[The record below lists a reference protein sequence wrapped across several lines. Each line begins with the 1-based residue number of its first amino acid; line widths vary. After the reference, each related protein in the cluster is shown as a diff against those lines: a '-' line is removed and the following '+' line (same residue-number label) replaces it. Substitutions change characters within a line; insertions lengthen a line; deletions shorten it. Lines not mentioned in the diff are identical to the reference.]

1 MIDINSINLNL
12 LRSFITTAEIGSM
25 EKAGEILGYSHSTIS
40 TNISTLEKQFNVK
53 LFTRKPLKLTE
64 VGEEIYKAIKRGLT
78 DINFATV
85 IANSRNNL
93 ENGKISIGCP
103 SHIVDFYLMNKIAK
117 ATKDYPNLEITL
129 DTAYECEDLIE
140 TVKENKID
148 FAILD
153 RIPAQYDRN
162 IEIREI
168 KKSDYMF
175 IADKEIDI
183 KNVSELKQYK
193 YILSGEERT
202 NTITLLNILKK
213 YNIELDVVLRC
224 RTN

>member
-12 LRSFITTAEIGSM
+12 LRSFITTAETGSM

-53 LFTRKPLKLTE
+53 LFTRKPLKLTD
-64 VGEEIYKAIKRGLT
+64 VGEEIYKTIRRGLT

-117 ATKDYPNLEITL
+117 ATKDYPNLEISL
-129 DTAYECEDLIE
+129 DTSYECEDLIE
-140 TVKENKID
+140 AVKENKID

-153 RIPAQYDRN
+153 RIPTQYERD
-162 IEIREI
+162 IEIKEI

-175 IADKEIDI
+175 IADKEINI
-183 KNVSELKQYK
+183 KNVSELEQYK

-202 NTITLLNILKK
+202 NTITLLNIMKK
-213 YNIELDVVLRC
+213 YDVKLDVVLRC